1 MKVHDHCSC
10 ISIWSRHAAVRLGG
24 VVDHAQPHAP
34 LPSPR
39 FIGVRSSSAHYPGCS
54 PRIPSPV
61 IRFGFHICEP
71 PRPVPYAPLIAA
83 PPFDDFARAL
93 VCNVFA
99 FYLLSLISNCAHK
112 FRINFEPA
120 LEFAVCVCT
129 SLCRTIARTARGN
142 ARANRCDSTR
152 MTTKCGFELFSI
164 VMFHL
169 SLSYRRSHT
178 HSQSP
183 SAHSPHR
190 SSGACAHT

>member
-1 MKVHDHCSC
+1 MRPCGC
-10 ISIWSRHAAVRLGG
+10 G
-24 VVDHAQPHAP
+24 VVGHAQPHAP
-34 LPSPR
+34 LPSPHFVGR
-39 FIGVRSSSAHYPGCS
+39 PLILCSLSGMFAPHTIARNTMAFISVSH
-54 PRIPSPV
+54 
-61 IRFGFHICEP
+61 
-71 PRPVPYAPLIAA
+71 PVPRTPLIAA

-112 FRINFEPA
+112 FRINFA
-120 LEFAVCVCT
+120 SARIRCVCVCT